1 MADIW
6 SQYGM
11 SLPMGASPRDPVV
24 GQTEWGA
31 PVYQSP
37 LGHQYYEPIESTSA
51 PQQRGSV
58 VRALADQVANQP
70 ITSTIGAVARA
81 LGEGMWG
88 AFSAPGRALS
98 GDPVT
103 MGDVWDTAGM
113 AQLGAAAMPAPRGA
127 LRSGAIREIDNFD
140 DIYDALRA
148 SDEPAFIRWSAG
160 PEYDMRTGAASMDY
174 SSGQKHAGLSALEID
189 RDYLPDADAGMSSLL
204 YADQNLF
211 RTARDYSYLQGG
223 GYGDINRPH
232 ILFGQKVGFDSDGAP
247 SIVPSRY
254 FGTLS
259 SRIQDM
265 LMDDDIPNRLS
276 AEAMYLQGVNRM
288 MLPRFGADPGMLP
301 GYTNVQLK
309 DVYDRLMEYGGS
321 ASGLFRR
328 P

>member
-98 GDPVT
+98 GEPVT

-113 AQLGAAAMPAPRGA
+113 AQLGAAAMPAPAGA
-127 LRSGAIREIDNFD
+127 LRSGGMRNLYHGTSDDAAEAIAQSGRINGPAYLTPNYSTAADYAQGGRVLSVDVPEGRLMIDLD
-140 DIYDALRA
+140 LPGGKLLSIEDAA
-148 SDEPAFIRWSAG
+148 SYIDEPDWSLDDFIRRG
-160 PEYDMRTGAASMDY
+160 Y
-174 SSGQKHAGLSALEID
+174 S
-189 RDYLPDADAGMSSLL
+189 
-204 YADQNLF
+204 
-211 RTARDYSYLQGG
+211 
-223 GYGDINRPH
+223 
-232 ILFGQKVGFDSDGAP
+232 VG
-247 SIVPSRY
+247 V
-254 FGTLS
+254 
-259 SRIQDM
+259 
-265 LMDDDIPNRLS
+265 MDDL
-276 AEAMYLQGVNRM
+276 
-288 MLPRFGADPGMLP
+288 
-301 GYTNVQLK
+301 
-309 DVYDRLMEYGGS
+309 EYV
-321 ASGLFRR
+321 